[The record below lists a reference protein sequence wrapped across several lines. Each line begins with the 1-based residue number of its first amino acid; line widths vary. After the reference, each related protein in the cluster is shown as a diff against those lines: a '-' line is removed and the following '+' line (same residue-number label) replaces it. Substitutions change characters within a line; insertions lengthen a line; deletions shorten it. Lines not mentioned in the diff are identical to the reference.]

1 MLNLIHQIVFNENKV
16 KKKVPVRIILKKQST
31 LLKKFLA

>member
-1 MLNLIHQIVFNENKV
+1 MLNLIHQIVFNENEV
-16 KKKVPVRIILKKQST
+16 KKVLVHIILKKQST